1 MLFGSV
7 QDGETHPRA
16 GVKRPTDRQIMV
28 PYYVRICT
36 YIAKGGTRKGHVML
50 FSFLSF

>member
-28 PYYVRICT
+28 PYYVRICIVQ
-36 YIAKGGTRKGHVML
+36 YIHSKRWN
-50 FSFLSF
+50 